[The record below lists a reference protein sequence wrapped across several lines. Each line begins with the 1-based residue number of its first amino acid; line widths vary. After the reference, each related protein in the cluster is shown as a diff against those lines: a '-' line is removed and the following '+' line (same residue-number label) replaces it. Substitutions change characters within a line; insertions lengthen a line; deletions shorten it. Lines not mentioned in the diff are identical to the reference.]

1 MKVAIVMGSISDLPV
16 MEEAASMLS
25 RFGVEYETRVL
36 SAHRTP
42 DEVVRFSKNAAELGF
57 SVIIA
62 GAGLSAHLAGVIA
75 SYTSLPVIGVP
86 IDASTL
92 GGIESLLSTVQMPP
106 GVPVATVGIGKS
118 GATNAAL
125 LSIELLALSDLSL
138 REKLAKYR
146 DDMAKKVMEA
156 DSKIHKDKNDSN
168 P

>member
-25 RFGVEYETRVL
+25 KFGVEYEMRVL

-42 DEVVRFSKNAAELGF
+42 DEVVNFSKTAAEKGF
-57 SVIIA
+57 SVVIA

-75 SYTSLPVIGVP
+75 SYTILPVIGVP

-92 GGIESLLSTVQMPP
+92 GGVESLLSTVQMPP
-106 GVPVATVGIGKS
+106 GVPVATVGIGRS

-125 LSIELLALSDLSL
+125 LSIELLALTDRDL
-138 REKLAKYR
+138 REKLARYR
-146 DDMAKKVMEA
+146 DDMTRGVLEA
-156 DSKIHKDKNDSN
+156 DKKIHGKNDSN